1 MKTEIQEYLRVIQM
15 IAMYRGDDEF
25 ASTPYG
31 LNMRRMQC
39 HEALFAK
46 VLPLVKPVEG
56 FLESDVYQRMKEVF
70 YHLDRVFAKYNSV
83 PLDLTDTAHILKLA
97 DDLATFLASPSALDF
112 LGGKTESIPG
122 VTEA

>member
-25 ASTPYG
+25 VSTPYG
-31 LNMRRMQC
+31 MNMQRMQR

-46 VLPLVKPVEG
+46 VLPLVNPVES
-56 FLESDVYQRMKEVF
+56 FLESDVYQRMKEIF

-83 PLDLTDTAHILKLA
+83 PLDLTDTGHILKLA
-97 DDLATFLASPSALDF
+97 DDLATFLASPPVLDY
-112 LGGKTESIPG
+112 LGGRAESIPG

>member
-31 LNMRRMQC
+31 MNMQRMQR

-56 FLESDVYQRMKEVF
+56 FLESDVYQRMKEIF

-97 DDLATFLASPSALDF
+97 DDLATFLTSPPVLDY
-112 LGGKTESIPG
+112 LGGRAESIPG